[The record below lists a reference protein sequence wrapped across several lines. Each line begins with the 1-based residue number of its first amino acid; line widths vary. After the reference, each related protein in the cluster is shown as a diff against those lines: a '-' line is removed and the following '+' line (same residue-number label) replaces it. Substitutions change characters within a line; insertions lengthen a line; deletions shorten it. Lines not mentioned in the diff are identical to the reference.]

1 MIRENFS
8 SAEISLHGSGE
19 RPLGE
24 RANSRKR
31 IADHIVSN
39 IRIVYIYKSLRI
51 IRCHQWCRYWGG
63 KTYLKLIIKI

>member
-1 MIRENFS
+1 MYTFMTRENFS
-8 SAEISLHGSGE
+8 SAEISLHCSGE

-39 IRIVYIYKSLRI
+39 IRIVYIYI
-51 IRCHQWCRYWGG
+51 IKDSVGIG
-63 KTYLKLIIKI
+63 VVKLI